1 MGAVMEV
8 AMEVAMGALELEAA
22 LDLGAL
28 ELEAALEAMDHLMVG
43 IVVITKDLL
52 MQRLR
57 LIHSITMAII
67 TRAMGTI
74 TGCPIATTMD
84 TTRGLLKLMQ
94 QSMTRGLL
102 NLKLIRQSTT
112 RGLLRPILMRSIM
125 DIIQRAL
132 GEVMACPIAETMGTV
147 KGLLMLKL
155 MQKQMQTLMLM
166 QSMGI
171 MDIIPRAMGEA
182 MGCPI
187 ATTMDTTRG
196 LQKLKQRLKLST
208 ITMDSTPRRVMDS
221 RKATA
226 PLMVATTKGLL
237 MLKLKQRQMQRL
249 KLSTI
254 TMDITPRKVT
264 APLMVA
270 TTKGLLKRNPS
281 SITTDM
287 AIINLRAMA
296 MDIRG
301 EVSCPEISSP
311 RSPITITTT
320 TTNEVLRIPAQ
331 IWSVER

>member
-1 MGAVMEV
+1 M
-8 AMEVAMGALELEAA
+8 
-22 LDLGAL
+22 DLGAL
-28 ELEAALEAMDHLMVG
+28 ELEAAFEAMDHLMAG
-43 IVVITKDLL
+43 IVAITKDLL

-94 QSMTRGLL
+94 
-102 NLKLIRQSTT
+102 
-112 RGLLRPILMRSIM
+112 
-125 DIIQRAL
+125 
-132 GEVMACPIAETMGTV
+132 
-147 KGLLMLKL
+147 
-155 MQKQMQTLMLM
+155 
-166 QSMGI
+166 
-171 MDIIPRAMGEA
+171 
-182 MGCPI
+182 
-187 ATTMDTTRG
+187 
-196 LQKLKQRLKLST
+196 KQRLKLST
-208 ITMDSTPRRVMDS
+208 ITLDITPRRVMD
-221 RKATA
+221 
-226 PLMVATTKGLL
+226 L
-237 MLKLKQRQMQRL
+237 
-249 KLSTI
+249 
-254 TMDITPRKVT
+254 RKVT

-311 RSPITITTT
+311 RSTITTT